1 MASALDDLLADFG
14 SNAGTMPPVNPPE
27 ASTVLETQTQPEVAG
42 EPEPP
47 VVEDAPPAPTE
58 KPAEVK
64 AAEAAKARKPR
75 GSKKAQPAP
84 AAPPDGWNNV
94 PAAAASSAASD
105 AAGETLDLT
114 AAIRLVARLTPKGS
128 TVTIPGEA

>member
-1 MASALDDLLADFG
+1 MASALDDLLADFT
-14 SNAGTMPPVNPPE
+14 SNAGTMPAVNPPE
-27 ASTVLETQTQPEVAG
+27 SAKVLATQTEPEVAG

-75 GSKKAQPAP
+75 QSKPKDAP

-105 AAGETLDLT
+105 AAGETLDLS
-114 AAIRLVARLTPKGS
+114 AAIRLVARLAPKGT
-128 TVTIPGEA
+128 TVTITGEA

>member
-1 MASALDDLLADFG
+1 MASALDDLLADFTSHSG
-14 SNAGTMPPVNPPE
+14 EMPKVNPPE
-27 ASTVLETQTQPEVAG
+27 AATVLETQTQPEVAG
-42 EPEPP
+42 EHEPP
-47 VVEDAPPAPTE
+47 EQDEAPPAPTE

-75 GSKKAQPAP
+75 QSKPKAD
-84 AAPPDGWNNV
+84 APPDGWTNT
-94 PAAAASSAASD
+94 PAQSAASD

-128 TVTIPGEA
+128 TVTISGEA